1 MFSIRIRRTGFAL
14 QHRRH
19 NATHEYISF
28 YCHFHIHILA
38 ATKWSQYQQIHSVI
52 IWHRFDIY
60 LIAATSFRKIRRMN
74 GIDWHDLYRYAILKY
89 RLNATDSFS
98 IYQKYLHIAVDR
110 FQHFLITARSF
121 KSNRIGQ
128 HHHQS
133 HTHILIWHLIIIFK
147 VYIISNFY
155 AQQQS
160 YWILPRFRYHF
171 EINKKYNVPVP
182 TLSTAESAGRDS
194 IWIFRCWCSIQVII
208 LSQVFAE

>member
-60 LIAATSFRKIRRMN
+60 LIAATSFKKIRRMN
-74 GIDWHDLYRYAILKY
+74 GIDWHDLDRYAILKY

-110 FQHFLITARSF
+110 FQHFLIAARSF
-121 KSNRIGQ
+121 KSNRIG
-128 HHHQS
+128 
-133 HTHILIWHLIIIFK
+133 HTFWFGIWLSSLKFISSAIL
-147 VYIISNFY
+147 Y

-182 TLSTAESAGRDS
+182 TLSTAESAGRNS